1 MDKNIS
7 LLQDF
12 LVSYTF
18 ILIPF
23 FIINGILTGSFI
35 VDQIVW
41 YNNDHNMGIRIGTIP
56 FEDIF
61 YGMTLFLG
69 TNYLAEKINGT
80 INNHSKQ

>member
-69 TNYLAEKINGT
+69 TIYLAEKINGT
-80 INNHSKQ
+80 INNHSK